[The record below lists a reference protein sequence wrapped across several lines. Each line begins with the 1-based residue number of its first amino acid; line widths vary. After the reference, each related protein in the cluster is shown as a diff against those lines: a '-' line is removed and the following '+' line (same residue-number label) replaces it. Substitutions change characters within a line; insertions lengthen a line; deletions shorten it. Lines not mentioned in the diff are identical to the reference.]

1 MNLNIMK
8 EILTER
14 PPKVAVAK
22 DLKKWLVTMNLN
34 IEEVTDEYSCDSFT
48 IEVDH
53 RPTIDDVRDAI
64 IAHIDAE
71 TDEKILCGYEWTV
84 RHGDDAGKTVK
95 VWLSSENQNNFKAKH
110 DAAITY
116 PDKVKFPVTYKISQ
130 DSETGNAIYEEF
142 ADIEELAT
150 FYLGGLDY
158 IENCV
163 NAGWRKKDA
172 IGEWLKDVDL

>member
-1 MNLNIMK
+1 MRQT
-8 EILTER
+8 LTEM
-14 PPKVAVAK
+14 PQKVV
-22 DLKKWLVTMNLN
+22 VTKSRSNWFLTINLD
-34 IEEVTDEYSCDSFT
+34 IEEVEDGYACDSFT
-48 IEVDH
+48 AQLEH
-53 RPTIDDVRDAI
+53 RPTLNDARI
-64 IAHIDAE
+64 VIEGHIDAN

-95 VWLSSENQNNFKAKH
+95 VWLSNENQNNFKAKH

-158 IENCV
+158 IENVV

>member
-1 MNLNIMK
+1 MRQT
-8 EILTER
+8 LTER
-14 PPKVAVAK
+14 PLKVV
-22 DLKKWLVTMNLN
+22 VTRGRRTWFATINLN
-34 IEEVTDEYSCDSFT
+34 IEEVEDGYTCDSIT
-48 IEVDH
+48 AQLEH
-53 RPTIDDVRDAI
+53 RPTIDDVRTI
-64 IAHIDAE
+64 IKNHIDAN

-95 VWLSSENQNNFKAKH
+95 VWLSNENQNNFKAKH

-158 IENCV
+158 IENVV

-172 IGEWLKDVDL
+172 VGEWLKDVDL